1 MSVEAPT
8 STQEI
13 ALTSEVVAFVR
24 GSQLSDVSE
33 RAMHAAKRSLLDG
46 LGLAVAGSRTGCSRI
61 AQRMIATYGCSG
73 TESSVLGTNVKL
85 PARFAAF
92 LNGVAIH
99 ADDYDDRNSRWPRT
113 GSTVSS
119 RTRPHRSWA
128 PRLPSPNGPMCPAPT
143 SSSDTWS
150 ESRSRRRR
158 PRLSTRVTM
167 TRDSTRPRHWA
178 RSALGAG
185 AARLLGL
192 DEKATARAIGIA
204 ASQAGGVREH
214 FGTTTKPFHA
224 GRAAESGVVAAELAA
239 LGFSAAENALEAPR
253 GFFSAAGGG
262 YDSSA
267 IHGRMGNPWT
277 FEFPGV
283 SIKPHPSGSLTHLE

>member
-99 ADDYDDRNSRWPRT
+99 ADDYDDTQLAVAADRVYGLLTHPTAPVLGTTLALAERADVSGADLLIGYLVGIEVATKTAEAIDPRHYDAGFHAT
-113 GSTVSS
+113 ATLGAIGAG
-119 RTRPHRSWA
+119 RRR
-128 PRLPSPNGPMCPAPT
+128 CPAVGPRR
-143 SSSDTWS
+143 
-150 ESRSRRRR
+150 ESYSAGDRDRSQSGRWR
-158 PRLSTRVTM
+158 P
-167 TRDSTRPRHWA
+167 
-178 RSALGAG
+178 
-185 AARLLGL
+185 
-192 DEKATARAIGIA
+192 
-204 ASQAGGVREH
+204 
-214 FGTTTKPFHA
+214 
-224 GRAAESGVVAAELAA
+224 
-239 LGFSAAENALEAPR
+239 
-253 GFFSAAGGG
+253 
-262 YDSSA
+262 
-267 IHGRMGNPWT
+267 
-277 FEFPGV
+277 
-283 SIKPHPSGSLTHLE
+283 